1 MALMHSLPSKL
12 PHVGTTIFTQ
22 MSALAAEHDAINLSQ
37 GFPDFPIDEA
47 LIERVA
53 YHMRQGRNQYAPMA
67 GVPQLRQTIAAT
79 IGRLYGHT
87 PDAEKEITITS
98 GATEALYA
106 AIAALVHPGDEVLV
120 LDPAYDSYA
129 PAVELQGGKPVHV
142 ALSYPH
148 FRPDWEALRQ
158 AVTPR
163 TRLIIT
169 NTPHNP
175 TGSTWLEED
184 LLQLEELAEK
194 NNLLVLSDEVY
205 QHLIY
210 DGQAHQSV
218 LLRPKLRARAAAVYS
233 FGKTFHATGWKAGYV
248 VAPEA
253 LTREVRKVHQY
264 LTFSTHTPT
273 QLALA
278 DYLQKPEHYEGL
290 PHFFQQKRDLFLQ
303 LLAPGRFKAL
313 PCSGTY
319 FQLLD
324 YSAIS
329 NRPDVEMARW
339 LTTEI
344 GVAAIP
350 CSVFYVDNQDHKL
363 LRFCFAK
370 QDQTLQKAAE
380 RLCKI

>member
-1 MALMHSLPSKL
+1 
-12 PHVGTTIFTQ
+12 
-22 MSALAAEHDAINLSQ
+22 
-37 GFPDFPIDEA
+37 
-47 LIERVA
+47 
-53 YHMRQGRNQYAPMA
+53 
-67 GVPQLRQTIAAT
+67 
-79 IGRLYGHT
+79 
-87 PDAEKEITITS
+87 
-98 GATEALYA
+98 
-106 AIAALVHPGDEVLV
+106 VLV

-129 PAVELQGGKPVHV
+129 PAIELQGGKAVHV
-142 ALSYPH
+142 ALRYPD
-148 FRPDWEALRQ
+148 FRPDWEAIRQ
-158 AVTPR
+158 ATTPR

-175 TGSTWLEED
+175 TGSAWLEED
-184 LLQLEELAEK
+184 LLQLEELAET
-194 NNLLVLSDEVY
+194 NNLMVLSDEVY
-205 QHLIY
+205 QHLIF

-248 VAPEA
+248 VAPQAMTGEI
-253 LTREVRKVHQY
+253 RKVHQY

-290 PHFFQQKRDLFLQ
+290 PHFYQQKRDLFLE

-329 NRPDVEMARW
+329 DLPDVDMARW
-339 LTTEI
+339 LTTEK

-350 CSVFYVDNQDHKL
+350 TSVFYVDKQDHKL

-370 QDQTLQKAAE
+370 QEETLRKAAE